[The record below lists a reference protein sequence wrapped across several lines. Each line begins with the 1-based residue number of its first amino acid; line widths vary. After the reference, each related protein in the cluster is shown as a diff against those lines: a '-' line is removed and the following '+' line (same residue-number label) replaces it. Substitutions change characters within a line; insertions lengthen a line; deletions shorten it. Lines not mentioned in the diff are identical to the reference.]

1 MKVLLWYSMILPKNQ
16 KNIQKL
22 WNQVNAWNWKIK
34 IKWWIKSK
42 NLEVS
47 NKQKSLNEVKS
58 DNANSK
64 NKMNLRNSSLDII
77 QKQLSIANKSILDL
91 QNELNNLE

>member
-1 MKVLLWYSMILPKNQ
+1 MILPKNH

-22 WNQVNAWNWKIK
+22 WNHVYAWNWKIK
-34 IKWWIKSK
+34 IKWWIKSE
-42 NLEVS
+42 NLEVN

-58 DNANSK
+58 DNVNSK